1 MSSVCVMSLYLP
13 RAVSSVCLM
22 FLCLPGLC
30 PVFDVSLSPQA
41 VSSVCM
47 ICLPGLCPVSVRCLS
62 VSQGCVQYS
71 QCLCHCDG
79 EWMCPERFSHN
90 ICEHPQS
97 RVPNVEGECGSCLVD
112 SRVVRG
118 NTYFDMVSECFR

>member
-1 MSSVCVMSLYLP
+1 MS
-13 RAVSSVCLM
+13 
-22 FLCLPGLC
+22 
-30 PVFDVSLSPQA
+30 DISLSPQRC
-41 VSSVCM
+41 VH
-47 ICLPGLCPVSVRCLS
+47 CLISLS
-62 VSQGCVQYS
+62 PQGCVQYS